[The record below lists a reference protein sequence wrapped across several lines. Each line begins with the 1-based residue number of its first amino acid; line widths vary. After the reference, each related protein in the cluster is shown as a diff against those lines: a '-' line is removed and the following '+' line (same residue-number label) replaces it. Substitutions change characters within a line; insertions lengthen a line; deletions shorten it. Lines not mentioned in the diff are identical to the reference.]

1 MKLNKKGNQ
10 NNKQNGKKGLEME
23 NHRQHTNVDE
33 KKWKEKSIRSRVHTC
48 VSARK
53 ASDSYHSFSLSL
65 SLCLETEVPQS

>member
-33 KKWKEKSIRSRVHTC
+33 KK
-48 VSARK
+48 
-53 ASDSYHSFSLSL
+53 
-65 SLCLETEVPQS
+65 